1 MSASGRTQAPWRVNA
16 VRHARAFLQ
25 PSDRPADPCRNGI
38 LLHHPTREILMDAP
52 VHSTAQLFAQLGLP
66 SDPGSI
72 YRFIDQHRPLPD
84 CVKLSEAPFWTP
96 SQAAFLRE
104 GLQADADWAQII
116 DTLNAALHEA
126 TDQPALS
133 APCGTSD

>member
-1 MSASGRTQAPWRVNA
+1 LAHRRLNDA
-16 VRHARAFLQ
+16 HADLR
-25 PSDRPADPCRNGI
+25 RNGI
-38 LLHHPTREILMDAP
+38 LLHHSTQEILMDAP

-66 SDPGSI
+66 ADPASI

-104 GLQADADWAQII
+104 GLQADADWAPII
-116 DTLNAALHEA
+116 DALNAALHE
-126 TDQPALS
+126 TSDQPALS
-133 APCGTSD
+133 SPCGM